1 MPRRLTIDT
10 GKGTIG
16 TMYYYCTTGGGLVLY
31 YEIYDTE
38 IGKILIA
45 GDGESITNL
54 CVEGSLNLPGAK
66 RGETALLGQAA
77 GALRAYLAGEK
88 DAFAGLPL
96 NPQGTPFQ
104 KQVWQALLEI
114 PYGQTI
120 SYMQLAR
127 KINNPKAVRAVGAA
141 NGKNPIFVIIPCHR
155 VIGADGKLT
164 GFAYGLELKR
174 RLLDLE
180 AGV

>member
-1 MPRRLTIDT
+1 MLH
-10 GKGTIG
+10 
-16 TMYYYCTTGGGLVLY
+16 

-45 GDGESITNL
+45 EDGQAITNL
-54 CVEGSLNLPGAK
+54 CVEGSLNLPGT
-66 RGETALLGQAA
+66 RHGETALLEQAA

-88 DAFAGLPL
+88 DAFANLPL
-96 NPQGTPFQ
+96 NPKGTSFQ

-114 PYGQTI
+114 PYGQTV
-120 SYMQLAR
+120 SYMQLAHA
-127 KINNPKAVRAVGAA
+127 IGNPKAVRAVGAA

-180 AGV
+180 AGSLS

>member
-1 MPRRLTIDT
+1 MLH
-10 GKGTIG
+10 
-16 TMYYYCTTGGGLVLY
+16 

-45 GDGESITNL
+45 QDEDAIANL
-54 CVEGSLNLPGAK
+54 CTPDSFNPGEAT
-66 RGETALLGQAA
+66 RGETALLRQAA
-77 GALRAYLAGEK
+77 QALYTYLAGDR

-96 NPQGTPFQ
+96 NPKGTPFQ
-104 KQVWQALLEI
+104 KKVWQALLEI

-120 SYMQLAR
+120 SYKQLAQA
-127 KINNPKAVRAVGAA
+127 IDNPKAVRAVGAA

-155 VIGADGKLT
+155 VVGADGSLT

-174 RLLDLE
+174 RLLE
-180 AGV
+180 IESGVVPLANNK

>member
-1 MPRRLTIDT
+1 M
-10 GKGTIG
+10 
-16 TMYYYCTTGGGLVLY
+16 LY

-45 GDGESITNL
+45 EDGQAITNL
-54 CVEGSLNLPGAK
+54 CVDGSLSLPGAR
-66 RGETALLGQAA
+66 RGETPLLGQAA
-77 GALRAYLAGEK
+77 EALRVYLAGEK
-88 DAFAGLPL
+88 DAFSGLPL
-96 NPQGTPFQ
+96 NPKGTPFQ

-127 KINNPKAVRAVGAA
+127 NIGNPKAVRAVGAA

-180 AGV
+180 AGL

>member
-1 MPRRLTIDT
+1 MLH
-10 GKGTIG
+10 
-16 TMYYYCTTGGGLVLY
+16 

-45 GDGESITNL
+45 EDGQGITNL
-54 CVEGSLNLPGAK
+54 CVEGSFNTTGAT

-77 GALRAYLAGEK
+77 QALYTYLAGDR
-88 DAFAGLPL
+88 DAFADLPL
-96 NPQGTPFQ
+96 NPKGTHFQ

-120 SYMQLAR
+120 SYKQLAQA
-127 KINNPKAVRAVGAA
+127 IGNPKAVRAVGAA

-155 VIGADGKLT
+155 VVGADGSLT

-174 RLLDLE
+174 RLLE
-180 AGV
+180 IEVASGIYMR